1 MIIMK
6 DHQRIHNFP
15 KENLCIVTDFDKTIT
30 SNESVSSI
38 GVFSNFFP
46 KQYAEEKSK
55 IMEQEEKIFLSKDIS
70 NVQKEQLLHSIWIKK
85 LKLLKEFLNNCKV
98 INDIVSSNQFIFR
111 DDAIETI
118 NYLQRKYQVIINSS
132 GFGNLIIEL
141 LKKEGCHFDNLV
153 VFSNF
158 IQNGMIDFSKM
169 IDPYRKYNTEYIKY
183 INNYKNFVL
192 LGDSLTDLNMLPLDL
207 NKISVG
213 FLDCEY
219 DTYLK
224 DFTSDFDIVATE
236 NEPYS
241 SPVKKLSL

>member
-1 MIIMK
+1 
-6 DHQRIHNFP
+6 
-15 KENLCIVTDFDKTIT
+15 
-30 SNESVSSI
+30 
-38 GVFSNFFP
+38 
-46 KQYAEEKSK
+46 
-55 IMEQEEKIFLSKDIS
+55 
-70 NVQKEQLLHSIWIKK
+70 
-85 LKLLKEFLNNCKV
+85 
-98 INDIVSSNQFIFR
+98 
-111 DDAIETI
+111 
-118 NYLQRKYQVIINSS
+118 
-132 GFGNLIIEL
+132 
-141 LKKEGCHFDNLV
+141 
-153 VFSNF
+153 
-158 IQNGMIDFSKM
+158 MIDFSKM

-192 LGDSLTDLNMLPLDL
+192 LGDSLTDLSMLPLDL

>member
-55 IMEQEEKIFLSKDIS
+55 IMEQEEKIFLSNDIS

-85 LKLLKEFLNNCKV
+85 LKLLKEFLNNYKV

-141 LKKEGCHFDNLV
+141 LKKEGCHIDNLV

-192 LGDSLTDLNMLPLDL
+192 LGDSLTDLSMLPLDL

>member
-1 MIIMK
+1 MIIIK
-6 DHQRIHNFP
+6 DHQKIDNFS

-30 SNESVSSI
+30 SNESASSI

-46 KQYAEEKSK
+46 KQYVDEKAI
-55 IMEQEEKIFLSKDIS
+55 IMEEEEKIVLSNNIS
-70 NVQKEQLLHSIWIKK
+70 DAQKEQLLHSIWIKK
-85 LKLLKEFLNNCKV
+85 LKLLKEFLNNYKV
-98 INDIVSSNQFIFR
+98 INDIVSSEQFIFR

-118 NYLQRKYQVIINSS
+118 NYLQKRYQVIINSS

-141 LKKEGCHFDNLV
+141 LKNEGCQFDNLI

-158 IQNGMIDFSKM
+158 VQNDMLDFSSV
-169 IDPYRKYNTEYIKY
+169 IDPYRKYNGAYIKY

-192 LGDSLTDLNMLPLDL
+192 LGDSLSDLSMLPLDL
-207 NKISVG
+207 NKISVV

-224 DFTSDFDIVATE
+224 KIVNNFDVVATE
-236 NEPYS
+236 NESYS
-241 SPVKKLSL
+241 SPIKRLSL